1 MKRFALFCLLL
12 LLAYALT
19 GVFVVRGNEQAVVRW
34 FGKAQPQLVTSGLHW
49 GLPWPLCRVDRVN
62 LNETRTVTVGLA
74 NADEVDDSDFLK
86 PLVSSRQSEYLTGD
100 KNILHLQIS
109 VQYRIDDPLRYLLLQ
124 ESPNR
129 HLRFLTQSLVSDV
142 VARSGVDYVHPLG
155 LNALRQR
162 LTIEARRKSAAQELG
177 VFVEDVILSDVRPP
191 VPVKQAFLDVS
202 NARAEKERVINEAQ
216 TQSERSIAQA
226 EAQASR
232 LRDQAVASQA
242 QELSAATAEAGRFNA
257 LVDQF
262 NGPPTLVANPR
273 VPDPTDPHLT
283 KANPA
288 NPNPADRSIR
298 TQARTM
304 TLQRLYWTTLEELL
318 PKLARQIY
326 VDGQKPV
333 DLTIQ
338 RRSPNP

>member
-1 MKRFALFCLLL
+1 MKRFVLFTLLL
-12 LLAYALT
+12 LVVYAAS
-19 GVFVVRGNEQAVVRW
+19 GVFVVRGNEQAIVRW
-34 FGKAQPQLVTSGLHW
+34 FGKARPQLIGSGLHF
-49 GLPWPLCRVDRVN
+49 GLPWPMCRVDRVN
-62 LNETRTVTVGLA
+62 LNETRTVTVGVG

-109 VQYRIDDPLRYLLLQ
+109 VQFRIDDPLRYLLYQ
-124 ESPNR
+124 ESPER
-129 HLRFLTQSLVSDV
+129 HLRFLTQSLTSDV

-155 LNALRQR
+155 LNALRER
-162 LTIEARRKSAAQELG
+162 LTIEARRMAGVQGLG
-177 VFVEDVILSDVRPP
+177 VFVEDVILGDVRPP

-202 NARAEKERVINEAQ
+202 NARAEKERLISEAQ
-216 TQSERSIAQA
+216 TAAERLVAQA
-226 EAQASR
+226 AAQASQ
-232 LRDQAVASQA
+232 LRDQAEAARA
-242 QELSAATAEAGRFNA
+242 QDLSAASAEASRFDA

-262 NGPPTLVANPR
+262 DLAAKTGTA
-273 VPDPTDPHLT
+273 
-283 KANPA
+283 
-288 NPNPADRSIR
+288 SR

-304 TLQRLYWTTLEELL
+304 TMQRLYWTTLEELL

-338 RRSPNP
+338 RNSKKL

>member
-1 MKRFALFCLLL
+1 MKRIVLFGLL
-12 LLAYALT
+12 LLAAYAAT

-34 FGKAQPQLVTSGLHW
+34 FGRVQPKLTGSGLHYA
-49 GLPWPLCRVDRVN
+49 LPWPMCRVDRVN
-62 LNETRTVTVGLA
+62 LNETRTVTVGLG

-86 PLVSSRQSEYLTGD
+86 PLASSRQSEYLTGD

-109 VQYRIDDPLRYLLLQ
+109 VQFRIEDPLPFLLHQESPERHLRYL
-124 ESPNR
+124 
-129 HLRFLTQSLVSDV
+129 TQALVSDV

-162 LTIEARRKSAAQELG
+162 LTVEARRMAGMQALG
-177 VFVEDVILSDVRPP
+177 VFVEDVTLGDVRPP

-202 NARAEKERVINEAQ
+202 NARAEKDRLISEAQ
-216 TQSERSIAQA
+216 TMSEKLVAQA
-226 EAQASR
+226 EAQASQ
-232 LRDQAVASQA
+232 LRDQAESSRAQDLSEAS
-242 QELSAATAEAGRFNA
+242 AEANRFNA

-262 NGPPTLVANPR
+262 DRAKTST
-273 VPDPTDPHLT
+273 PDSR
-283 KANPA
+283 A
-288 NPNPADRSIR
+288 
-298 TQARTM
+298 QARTLTM
-304 TLQRLYWTTLEELL
+304 QRLYWTTLEDLL

-338 RRSPNP
+338 RRSNTP